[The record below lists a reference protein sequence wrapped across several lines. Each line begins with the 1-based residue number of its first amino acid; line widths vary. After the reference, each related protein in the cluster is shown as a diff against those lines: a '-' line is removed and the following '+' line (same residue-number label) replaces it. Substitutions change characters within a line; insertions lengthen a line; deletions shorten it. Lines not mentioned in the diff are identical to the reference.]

1 MNNIFHT
8 WDESGLCFNG
18 SLSLFYFYFLLL
30 YSLRG
35 KYIMH
40 YTLQSFSGMKL
51 ADTTNMN
58 YCVFVVAPL
67 LCLKGLRFNSRQEL
81 LSSML
86 LIFTHYLVTQYLT
99 PDDRRSLKSF
109 KINVIH
115 SWFKKKSPKICVF
128 ALNSVWNVLFSLHM
142 ENFCHTMPLISHSH
156 TWIRNSPTHQ
166 QAAPNHG

>member
-1 MNNIFHT
+1 M
-8 WDESGLCFNG
+8 
-18 SLSLFYFYFLLL
+18 LSWFPQFIYLLL
-30 YSLRG
+30 YSLRR

-40 YTLQSFSGMKL
+40 FTLQSFSGMKL

-58 YCVFVVAPL
+58 YCVFIVAPL
-67 LCLKGLRFNSRQEL
+67 LCLKGLKFNFRQEL

-115 SWFKKKSPKICVF
+115 SWFKKNPLKFVSLCSK
-128 ALNSVWNVLFSLHM
+128 FSLKCVI
-142 ENFCHTMPLISHSH
+142 FI
-156 TWIRNSPTHQ
+156 
-166 QAAPNHG
+166 AHGEFLPHDATYFTLGSETYSQ

>member
-1 MNNIFHT
+1 
-8 WDESGLCFNG
+8 
-18 SLSLFYFYFLLL
+18 
-30 YSLRG
+30 
-35 KYIMH
+35 MH

-99 PDDRRSLKSF
+99 PDDRRSLKFF

-115 SWFKKKSPKICVF
+115 SWFKKNPLKFV
-128 ALNSVWNVLFSLHM
+128 SL
-142 ENFCHTMPLISHSH
+142 L
-156 TWIRNSPTHQ
+156 
-166 QAAPNHG
+166 

>member
-1 MNNIFHT
+1 MSLDCALMVPSVYFIFI
-8 WDESGLCFNG
+8 
-18 SLSLFYFYFLLL
+18 FLLL

-115 SWFKKKSPKICVF
+115 SWFKKKNPLKFV
-128 ALNSVWNVLFSLHM
+128 SL
-142 ENFCHTMPLISHSH
+142 L
-156 TWIRNSPTHQ
+156 
-166 QAAPNHG
+166 